1 MNMPKTLKE
10 RLKPTAYKDIIDA
23 EPTLPNSVAAAFRAL
38 ESKYFITDLTLGE
51 IYNIM
56 SLTEAPGAYSSVNGI
71 FDLFQNDEA
80 K

>member
-10 RLKPTAYKDIIDA
+10 RLKPTAYKAIIDA
-23 EPTLPNSVAAAFRAL
+23 EPALPNSVAAAFKAL
-38 ESKYFITDLTLGE
+38 EREYFITDLRLSE
-51 IYNIM
+51 VYNIM
-56 SLTEAPGAYSSVNGI
+56 SLIGAQGTYTNINGI